1 MRNPFH
7 GAGAPGIG
15 RLMTED
21 PLPATR
27 SSGQYWAYAALLS
40 AFVLLTFFP
49 RIGDLPT
56 RGEETRWA
64 TAAREMAATGD
75 WIMPRQQGEP
85 FLSRPPL
92 GSWLIAAAAEIRGE
106 LDLAAV
112 RLPTASAV
120 LVLSLLIMWYSA
132 KSLPVPWAF
141 ASGLSF
147 ASCLQVLQL
156 GRVAETDMV
165 FAALVGGSMLGWRG
179 TWRGGEPAT
188 LSWILGYGL
197 ASVACLAKSPQAPA
211 YFVGAAALCLFME
224 GKLLAAMTRR
234 HLAGVVAFLVVFFAW
249 HWPASQI
256 VGFSGVKA
264 FWTGD
269 VKLRWVAPTFQ
280 GWATHLIAYPIEL
293 IGCFLPWTIALAPL
307 ASREVRKGVLS
318 DPYARFAIAALAVAF
333 PTCWLTPNARVRYF
347 LPLFPQIAV
356 LTGATLWI
364 TVRTVRPW
372 LSTWLSR
379 VETTVFGAL
388 VACSVVVF
396 VGSAIGYER
405 GLYVSPTMVSSGVFL
420 SGCMLAGLLV
430 WLMRRASA
438 PRRVLLA
445 TTAAAVMFSVA
456 DNFVRLPML
465 IAKGVDTERMVAE
478 LRERYDS
485 EGAIPSIGPVHHRFA
500 YFYRDPIPLIPTSK
514 ADMLPEGSL
523 FTLTPDGPF
532 LFQPPFPYEVLD
544 KLPCDRNFKAE
555 GTQDYVILA
564 RRLPA
569 AASRTMPPKR

>member
-1 MRNPFH
+1 
-7 GAGAPGIG
+7 
-15 RLMTED
+15 MTED

-27 SSGQYWAYAALLS
+27 SSWPYWAYAALLS

-49 RIGDLPT
+49 RIDDLQT

-92 GSWLIAAAAEIRGE
+92 GPWLIGVAAKLRGE

-132 KSLPVPWAF
+132 KSLPAPWAF
-141 ASGLSF
+141 AAGLAF
-147 ASCLQVLQL
+147 ASCVQVLQL

-179 TWRGGEPAT
+179 AWRDGGPTT

-211 YFVGAAALCLFME
+211 YFVGAAALCLLME
-224 GKLLAAMTRR
+224 RKLSAAWTRR
-234 HLAGVVAFLVVFFAW
+234 HLAGIAAFLAVFFAW
-249 HWPASQI
+249 HWPAFQI

-269 VKLRWVAPTFQ
+269 VKLRWVEPTFQ
-280 GWATHLIAYPIEL
+280 GWATHLVTYPLEL

-307 ASREVRKGVLS
+307 ANREIRKEVFS

-347 LPLFPQIAV
+347 LPLFPQMAV
-356 LTGATLWI
+356 LAGATLWT
-364 TVRTVRPW
+364 TVRVVRPW

-379 VETTVFGAL
+379 AEASVFGSL
-388 VACSVVVF
+388 VACAALVF
-396 VGSAIGYER
+396 VGSVIGYER
-405 GLYVSPTMVSSGVFL
+405 GLYVSPSMASAGVFL
-420 SGCMLAGLLV
+420 AGCVLSGVLVLA
-430 WLMRRASA
+430 MRSA
-438 PRRVLLA
+438 AVPQRVLLL
-445 TTAAAVMFSVA
+445 TTSAAVVFSLA

-465 IAKGVDTERMVAE
+465 IAKGVDTEGMVAD
-478 LRERYDS
+478 LRRKYDA
-485 EGAIPSIGPVHHRFA
+485 EGPIPSIGPVHHRFA
-500 YFYRDPIPLIPTSK
+500 YFYRDPIPLIPTSE
-514 ADMLPEGSL
+514 ADSVREGAL
-523 FTLTPDGPF
+523 FTLTPDGPH
-532 LFQPPFPYEVLD
+532 LFQPPFPYEVLE
-544 KLPCDRNFKAE
+544 KLPCDRNFKAN

-569 AASRTMPPKR
+569 AASRTAPPKR